1 MDVRCKVCGETK
13 PAKEFRKHL
22 GNGPYELW
30 NLRCCKVCVHKEY
43 LGRYSVQK
51 KRKKMQKSSSNWKKN
66 NPERHAQLNQEYR
79 KRFPEKIIA
88 QNRLG
93 YAVRSGKL
101 KRLPCEVCG
110 TSKRVHGHHASYEPK
125 DWYNVRWLCFK
136 CHKFEHA
143 PPEYL
148 KAN

>member
-1 MDVRCKVCGETK
+1 MDAQCKLCGKTK
-13 PAKEFRKHL
+13 QVTDFRRHYKD
-22 GNGPYELW
+22 GPYEPW
-30 NLRCCKVCVHKEY
+30 NLRSCKECTHGEY
-43 LGRYSVQK
+43 VQRYSN
-51 KRKKMQKSSSNWKKN
+51 KRSRDALHAASSNWKKA

-110 TSKRVHGHHASYEPK
+110 VTKRVHGHHASYKPE

-136 CHKFEHA
+136 CHKMEHA

-148 KAN
+148 NKT